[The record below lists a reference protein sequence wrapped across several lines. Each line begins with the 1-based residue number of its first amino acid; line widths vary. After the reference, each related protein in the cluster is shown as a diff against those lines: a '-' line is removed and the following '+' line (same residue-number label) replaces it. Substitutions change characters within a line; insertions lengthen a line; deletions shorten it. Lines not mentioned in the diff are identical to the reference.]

1 MKVSDLKIGRLY
13 KIRSD
18 RPTNV
23 IVGSNNT
30 LDIHLGH
37 GVFKENSSLVK
48 TSVIL
53 YVSRNNGRR
62 WVCYNGIAIHNV
74 QKVKYLMYLQ
84 HKINK

>member
-62 WVCYNGIAIHNV
+62 WVCYNGKKLWVFPNAW
-74 QKVKYLMYLQ
+74 Q
-84 HKINK
+84 HIEPLSEE